1 MKLNQAQLR
10 RLVEQVVNE
19 MPDPPEGTSLATRA
33 PAAAAAEHPAIIAA
47 VETMVGAM
55 GDALSEQLGDEDM
68 IELDQTLHTEFHNDL
83 MEFVEGWMNTMTESH
98 ADGARG
104 RAARNGGWSSR

>member
-10 RLVEQVVNE
+10 RLIEQVVTE

-33 PAAAAAEHPAIIAA
+33 PASAAAAHPAIAEA

-55 GDALSEQLGDEDM
+55 GEALAEQLPDEDM
-68 IELDQTLHTEFHNDL
+68 MEFDQTLHTDFQNDL
-83 MEFVEGWMNTMTESH
+83 MEFIEDWMNTLTESH